1 MKCAEPTK
9 PHRKSGMWGTHDSLT
24 IRILK
29 REDRYWFMV
38 RVNVCE

>member
-1 MKCAEPTK
+1 
-9 PHRKSGMWGTHDSLT
+9 MWGTQDFLT